1 MGATGFLQKSR
12 RGILGNVLEEEKNLE
27 LKLRATEEIRR
38 MQKKLPRLIIVFYC
52 GRNLCQEISIR
63 ISNK

>member
-38 MQKKLPRLIIVFYC
+38 MQKKTATFNHCILLR
-52 GRNLCQEISIR
+52 
-63 ISNK
+63 